1 MSHARKIEMTEALL
15 PYHDSD
21 AQTLGD
27 VRKGVLTLLE
37 LRSGFLPQIVNHL
50 TRKGITP
57 QMLCPID
64 LDANPVAGDDGH
76 GPTAQE
82 FLSHEP
88 RMIRWLLGIGQL
100 EPWPRV
106 VDDGSQSVSV
116 RQLIMKADRSG
127 GDDPSVNE
135 PCSAA
140 DAASADAANLVT
152 AVEEWHDAAD
162 ADAAVEAAAAA
173 EAAQA
178 EAAAATAAEAT
189 ATAAA

>member
-1 MSHARKIEMTEALL
+1 
-15 PYHDSD
+15 
-21 AQTLGD
+21 
-27 VRKGVLTLLE
+27 
-37 LRSGFLPQIVNHL
+37 
-50 TRKGITP
+50 
-57 QMLCPID
+57 MLCPID
-64 LDANPVAGDDGH
+64 LNANPVAGDDGH

-140 DAASADAANLVT
+140 DDASANAANLAT
-152 AVEEWHDAAD
+152 AVEEWYDAAD
-162 ADAAVEAAAAA
+162 ADATAEAAAA
-173 EAAQA
+173 EVAQA
-178 EAAAATAAEAT
+178 EAAAAAAGE
-189 ATAAA
+189 ATAAAAA